1 MNREEKNAIIEDLT
15 NKLNATSHFYLTDI
29 SELNAEDTSKLR
41 RQCFKSDISL
51 VVVKN
56 TLLKKAL
63 EKSERNFE
71 GLYDVLVGPTSIM
84 FAEIG
89 NAPGK
94 LIKEFRKKSNKPV
107 LKAAYVEESIFIGD
121 EQLDAMANLKSK
133 EELIADVMALL
144 QAPMQKLMSQM
155 QSGGNN
161 IHGIL
166 KTLSER
172 D

>member
-15 NKLNATSHFYLTDI
+15 NRLNTATHFYLTDI

-41 RQCFKSDISL
+41 RQCFKSDINL

-71 GLYDVLVGPTSIM
+71 ELYNVLVGSTSIM
-84 FAEIG
+84 FTEIG

-94 LIKEFRKKSNKPV
+94 LIKEFRKKSDRPI
-107 LKAAYVEESIFIGD
+107 LKAAYVEESIYIGD
-121 EQLDAMANLKSK
+121 EQVEALANIKSK
-133 EELIADVMALL
+133 EELVADLMALL
-144 QAPMQKLMSQM
+144 KSPMQTLMSQM
-155 QSGGNN
+155 QSGANN
-161 IHGIL
+161 IHGVL

-172 D
+172 N